1 MSQTQLQLPYETIG
15 KVEGRTFIRSNKE
28 VFTQTARASFRIQ
41 LKNIVERERLNS
53 RRVYDPVKLQE
64 LADALFYHPET
75 VDPMVLDI
83 VKDGDRIVGK
93 VDEGHRRLRAH
104 WLNVKAGRYTEDVYV
119 EFYYNKAEVTEL
131 DRMVRQMTSNM
142 NFKEELRPYEQATVA
157 WNVKNLY
164 SEKPLS
170 HEQVA
175 KLLRVSRQTVDNLI
189 KISSA
194 DDRMKQEMIT
204 ADMNLK
210 DCLELVSSKKKLDK
224 QTNDAEI
231 EGNKTSA
238 AKTKLPHDP
247 NAEELAELKELE
259 NQVGNNDEDDLPF
272 VEETAEQEAV
282 REQAEAEKAMEQLL
296 LVADEVKVKKLKNHL
311 DKKLAAAVKATVK
324 EDFVNESDGEIV
336 PYEKT
341 ALYLNKGTVISEDII
356 SQLVENK
363 VDTVYL
369 FKPGCEPV
377 APSVITEP
385 VATKEKDRY
394 DSSRPEV
401 AQVQNIIKLADKL
414 EFQVSKLDIPDG
426 AKKDIAD
433 IVKWMQ
439 KDAQELREWVH
450 TNKKQNKIR

>member
-53 RRVYDPVKLQE
+53 RRVYDSVKLQE
-64 LADALFYHPET
+64 LADALFNHPET

-238 AKTKLPHDP
+238 AKTPLPHDP
-247 NAEELAELKELE
+247 NAEELAELKEME
-259 NQVGNNDEDDLPF
+259 KQVANNDEDDLPF
-272 VEETAEQEAV
+272 VKETAEQQAV

-296 LVADEVKVKKLKNHL
+296 LIADEVNVKKLSKHK
-311 DKKLAAAVKATVK
+311 DRKLAADAKILWQ
-324 EDFVNESDGEIV
+324 EDFVDEDNGEVIIIDREKIV
-336 PYEKT
+336 YKKNT
-341 ALYLNKGTVISEDII
+341 ILDDDII
-356 SQLVENK
+356 ANIKNEGVE
-363 VDTVYL
+363 TVFL

>member
-1 MSQTQLQLPYETIG
+1 MT
-15 KVEGRTFIRSNKE
+15 
-28 VFTQTARASFRIQ
+28 
-41 LKNIVERERLNS
+41 
-53 RRVYDPVKLQE
+53 PVKLQE
-64 LADALFYHPET
+64 LADALFNHPET

-83 VKDGDRIVGK
+83 VKDGERIVGK

-224 QTNDAEI
+224 QTNDAEM

-238 AKTKLPHDP
+238 AKTPLPHDP
-247 NAEELAELKELE
+247 NAEELAELKEME
-259 NQVGNNDEDDLPF
+259 KQVANNDEDDLPF

-296 LVADEVKVKKLKNHL
+296 LIADEVKVKKLKNHL
-311 DKKLAAAVKATVK
+311 DKKLAAAVKATIA
-324 EDFVNESDGEIV
+324 EDFVDESTGETKPV
-336 PYEKT
+336 EKT
-341 ALYLNKGTVISEDII
+341 TLYLNKGTVISEDII

-363 VDTVYL
+363 VDTVFL

-385 VATKEKDRY
+385 VAIKEKDRY
-394 DSSRPEV
+394 DSNRPEI
-401 AQVQNIIKLADKL
+401 AHIQNIIKLSDKL